1 MPYGYQ
7 FNQAGLSADFL
18 DHPAMDVGEGFL
30 ATLMEVGQ
38 VFVVDTHK
46 VKDRRVD
53 VVNMSLVDN
62 CLESELIRFTV
73 THSAFHTT
81 AGHPHAEPVRVV
93 VAARGILAFAE
104 RHPAKLASPYD
115 QR

>member
-1 MPYGYQ
+1 
-7 FNQAGLSADFL
+7 
-18 DHPAMDVGEGFL
+18 MDVGEGFL

-46 VKDRRVD
+46 VKDRRMD
-53 VVNMSLVDN
+53 VVNMSLVD
-62 CLESELIRFTV
+62 CRLEAELIRFAV
-73 THSAFHTT
+73 THSTLHSG

-93 VAARGILAFAE
+93 VAARGVLAFAE
-104 RHPAKLASPYD
+104 RHPAKLASPHN